1 MLSAI
6 HLALAVA
13 LDFLIGDPPALPHP
27 VRAMGTLALWL
38 ETRLRRLVRN
48 RRLAGVC
55 TVLLV
60 LLVTGGT
67 AAGLLLLA
75 RRLPWP
81 AGDIAAVI
89 ILYYGIA
96 ARDMLRHSR
105 RVYAALAASDLP
117 LARRRVAM
125 IVGRDTANMDEEE
138 IVRATVESVAENLVD
153 GVSAPLFFAMLGGPV
168 GIMLYKASSTMD
180 SVFGYK
186 NDRYRE
192 FGWAAARLDD
202 LLNFVPARL
211 TGIVMAAAAA
221 LAGLQPVRAYITL
234 RRDRLQNASP
244 NSGHSEAAM
253 AGALG
258 VQLGGPASYFGAV
271 VEKPVIGRPG
281 RKTEPRDIL
290 LANRLFLVT
299 TLIVALCCIAGR
311 IAIGRTFS

>member
-1 MLSAI
+1 MWSAI

-13 LDFLIGDPPALPHP
+13 LDFLVGDPPGLPHP
-27 VRAMGTLALWL
+27 VRAMGTLALRL
-38 ETRLRRLVRN
+38 EARLRRLVQN
-48 RRLAGVC
+48 QRLAGFS

-60 LLVTGGT
+60 LLATGSA

-75 RRLPWP
+75 RKLPWP

-105 RVYAALAASDLP
+105 QVYAALAASDLP
-117 LARRRVAM
+117 LARRRVAL
-125 IVGRDTANMDEEE
+125 IVGRDTADMDEEE

-153 GVSAPLFFAMLGGPV
+153 GVSAPLFFATLGGPV

-186 NDRYRE
+186 NERYRE

-211 TGIVMAAAAA
+211 TGIVMVAAAA
-221 LAGLQPVRAYITL
+221 LSGLRPVRAYAAL
-234 RRDRLQNASP
+234 RRDRLQHASP

-258 VQLGGPASYFGAV
+258 VQLGGPASYFGTV
-271 VEKPVIGRPG
+271 VEKPAIGRPG
-281 RKTEPRDIL
+281 RKTEPGDIL

-299 TLIVALCCIAGR
+299 TLIVALCCAAIR
-311 IAIGRTFS
+311 LAIGKTFS